1 MKKKLLF
8 FILLVLTVGYFVGGK
23 IFIDKYSVNIEQVV
37 GKSLGNYYVT
47 SNIDDL
53 KPIGDLL
60 DRFSDND
67 EKVFDVQ
74 QSSFN
79 VVLSWFNYNNAT
91 ILCEHNKLYSC
102 THKKEVFKNDVEK
115 LQQLYTYTG
124 EKGDTILTINDYEE
138 LLSTANRVVNT
149 IK

>member
-1 MKKKLLF
+1 MKKNVLF
-8 FILLVLTVGYFVGGK
+8 WILLILTIGYFVGGK
-23 IFIDKYSVNIEQVV
+23 IFIDKYSVNIDEVV

-53 KPIGDLL
+53 APIGDLL
-60 DRFSDND
+60 DRYSDND
-67 EKVFDVQ
+67 EKLFDVQ

-79 VVLSWFNYNNAT
+79 VVVSWFNYNNAT
-91 ILCEHNKLYSC
+91 ILCEYNKSYSC
-102 THKKEVFKNDVEK
+102 IHKKEVFKIDIEK

-124 EKGDTILTINDYEE
+124 EKGDTILSNNDYEE